1 MSQGAE
7 KSEDA
12 YTATLSSSSRQHS
25 DNHAERHEDSSAAG
39 LEKEEDINF
48 GGDDINVLD
57 VINAMMRQR
66 DLLLRRQAQMV
77 DDFLKDPSDRYSGP
91 QESDPV
97 CEIRSREGP
106 VKEMNKLSN
115 AIDTVRK
122 DLRKTRKSLD
132 GDRI

>member
-1 MSQGAE
+1 MKGKGCFKFAP
-7 KSEDA
+7 K
-12 YTATLSSSSRQHS
+12 S
-25 DNHAERHEDSSAAG
+25 DNHAERYEDSSAG
-39 LEKEEDINF
+39 SEKEDMNF
-48 GGDDINVLD
+48 GRDIDILD

-91 QESDPV
+91 QERDPV

-115 AIDTVRK
+115 AIYTVRK
-122 DLRKTRKSLD
+122 DLRKKRKALE
-132 GDRI
+132 GDCI